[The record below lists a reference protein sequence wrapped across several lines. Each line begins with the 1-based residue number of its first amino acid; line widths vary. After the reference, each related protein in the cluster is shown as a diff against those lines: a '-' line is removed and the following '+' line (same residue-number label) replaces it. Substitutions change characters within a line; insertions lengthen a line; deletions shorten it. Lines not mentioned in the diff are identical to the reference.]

1 MEKNKLKSKRS
12 VQIIEKSLLIFINN
26 FENFF

>member
-1 MEKNKLKSKRS
+1 MKKNKLKSKRS